1 MPPARDGIV
10 ALREGEEGDL
20 VPPHLSRLSV
30 VAEDGAGAGGLVP
43 VLVLLLGGLG
53 GAMLGVAGN
62 LAGVVTGVGGVM
74 LTLRDV
80 VMGLTGVSVA
90 LGIAVLSFV
99 DLVLGFVD
107 AALCDLTGVEE
118 GLEDVVL

>member
-10 ALREGEEGDL
+10 ALREGEEGEL
-20 VPPHLSRLSV
+20 VPPHLSRFSV
-30 VAEDGAGAGGLVP
+30 VAGAGAGGLVP
-43 VLVLLLGGLG
+43 VVVLLLGGLG

-62 LAGVVTGVGGVM
+62 LAGVVTGVEGVM
-74 LTLRDV
+74 LILGDV
-80 VMGLTGVSVA
+80 MMGLTGVSVA

-107 AALCDLTGVEE
+107 AALSDLTGVEE